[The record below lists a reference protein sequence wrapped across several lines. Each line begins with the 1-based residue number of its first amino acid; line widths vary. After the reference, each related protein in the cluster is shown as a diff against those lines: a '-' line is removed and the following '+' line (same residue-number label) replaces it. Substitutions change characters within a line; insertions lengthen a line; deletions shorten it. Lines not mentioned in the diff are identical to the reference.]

1 MSKTKTTVIAA
12 LAFVA
17 GGILAIA
24 QQANE
29 YDMNGHAAKA
39 KELLE
44 QANAQLRQAATA
56 ANQNKK

>member
-1 MSKTKTTVIAA
+1 MSKTKSTVIAA

-24 QQANE
+24 QQAN
-29 YDMNGHAAKA
+29 
-39 KELLE
+39 
-44 QANAQLRQAATA
+44 AQLPQAATA